1 MKSGVSATF
10 GEFLHGAQSA
20 VMALAVSWPSRPV
33 SDQQLATTDD
43 ECRLER

>member
-20 VMALAVSWPSRPV
+20 VVVIGS
-33 SDQQLATTDD
+33 ATAATGD
-43 ECRLER
+43 